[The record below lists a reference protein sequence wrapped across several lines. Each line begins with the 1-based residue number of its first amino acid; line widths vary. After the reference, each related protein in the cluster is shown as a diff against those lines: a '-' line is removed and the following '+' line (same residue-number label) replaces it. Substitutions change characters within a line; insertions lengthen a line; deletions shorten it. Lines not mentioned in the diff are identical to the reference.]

1 MPDTHPQP
9 VLELASRAK
18 VLMEA
23 LPYLQQFRGAL
34 VVIKYGGAAM
44 VDDDLADSWARDV
57 VLLEHVGLLPLIV
70 HGGGPALTRTMQ
82 RMGIETRFVD
92 GHRVTDAESAE
103 VAEMVLSGRINKQV
117 VSRLQRAGG
126 RAVGLS
132 GTDAGMLRV
141 RRHRPGGR
149 DIGFVG
155 VVDAVDTGPLRLLL
169 ENDYIPVLSSTAAD
183 VEGQT
188 HNINADVVAGAV
200 AAAMGASKLI
210 FLSDVRGV
218 MADGEL
224 CRTLDAGG
232 VQKLLDAGEA
242 SGGMRPKLGAALE
255 ALAAGVPRV
264 HLVDGRL
271 PHALLLEILTDRG
284 VGTLV
289 VDKEDPI
296 LEEASP

>member
-1 MPDTHPQP
+1 MTDTRFEPSP
-9 VLELASRAK
+9 ELASRAR

-44 VDDDLADSWARDV
+44 VDDELADSWARDV
-57 VLLEHVGLLPLIV
+57 VLLEHVGLLPVVV

-92 GHRVTDAESAE
+92 GHRVTDADSAE

-155 VVDAVDTGPLRLLL
+155 VVEAVDVKPLRLLL
-169 ENDYIPVLSSTAAD
+169 EGEYIPVLSSTAAD
-183 VEGQT
+183 ADGQT

-200 AAAMGASKLI
+200 AAALGATKLI
-210 FLSDVRGV
+210 FLSDVPGV
-218 MADGEL
+218 MAEGKL
-224 CRTLDAGG
+224 CRTLDAAG
-232 VQKLLDAGEA
+232 VQQLLDAGEA
-242 SGGMRPKLGAALE
+242 SGGMRPKLAAALE
-255 ALAAGVPRV
+255 ALAAGVARV

-289 VDKEDPI
+289 LGEEDSLAAEVGP
-296 LEEASP
+296 